1 MAAFSTQGR
10 GSCAACGLLVQ
21 VLDSAP
27 CLLMA
32 KAARFDFVLLDGE
45 HGDLDLGRL
54 GSLLLMADACGL
66 PTLVRVPE
74 LSRFWISHTLDL
86 GASAVMVPMVET
98 VSQAQQ
104 LVEWAKYPPLGQR
117 SYSGGGH
124 TRYGASGNHQ
134 HHMAY
139 ANQHTQAFVQ
149 IETKAGVAAAPEI
162 LAVPGIAGAIVG
174 PCDLAISLG
183 HPDEVG
189 CEQELACIDSV
200 REACIAQDKGFGII
214 GGRDLLGRYA
224 KDLSLMVSAID
235 SHLIRDAFA
244 LARTD
249 YDELLAQTKEE
260 SC

>member
-1 MAAFSTQGR
+1 MAAFNTPGR
-10 GSCAACGLLVQ
+10 GSQAACGLLAQ

-32 KAARFDFVLLDGE
+32 KAAGFDFVLLDGE
-45 HGDLDLGRL
+45 HGDLDLSRL
-54 GSLLLMADACGL
+54 GSLLLMADALGL

-86 GASAVMVPMVET
+86 GASAVMVPMIET
-98 VSQAQQ
+98 PQQAQQ

-134 HHMAY
+134 RNMTA
-139 ANQHTQAFVQ
+139 ANQRTQAYVQ
-149 IETKAGVAAAPEI
+149 IETAAGVAVVEEI

-183 HPDEVG
+183 RPDEVG
-189 CEQELACIDSV
+189 CDEELACIDRV
-200 REACIAQDKGFGII
+200 RDACVAQDKGFGII
-214 GGRDLLGRYA
+214 GGNLLLARYA
-224 KDLSLMVSAID
+224 KDLTCLVSAID

-244 LARTD
+244 SARTA
-249 YDELLAQTKEE
+249 YDELLAHVKE
-260 SC
+260 

>member
-1 MAAFSTQGR
+1 MAAFTSKGR
-10 GSCAACGLLVQ
+10 GSQAACGLLAQ
-21 VLDSAP
+21 VFDSAP

-45 HGDLDLGRL
+45 HGDLDLSRL
-54 GSLLLMADACGL
+54 GSLLLMADALEL

-86 GASAVMVPMVET
+86 GASAVMVPMIET
-98 VSQAQQ
+98 PAQARQ

-134 HHMAY
+134 CNMTR
-139 ANQHTQAFVQ
+139 ANQRTQAFVQ
-149 IETKAGVAAAPEI
+149 IETQAGVAAVEEI

-183 HPDEVG
+183 HPDKVG
-189 CEQELACIDSV
+189 CDPELACIDRV
-200 REACIAQDKGFGII
+200 CDACVTQGKGFGII
-214 GGRDLLGRYA
+214 GGQDLLARYA

-235 SHLIRDAFA
+235 SHLIRDVFA
-244 LARTD
+244 SARNA
-249 YDELLAQTKEE
+249 YDELLAFAKE
-260 SC
+260 

>member
-1 MAAFSTQGR
+1 MAAFTTKGR
-10 GSCAACGLLVQ
+10 GSQAVCGLLAQ

-45 HGDLDLGRL
+45 HGDLDLSRL
-54 GSLLLMADACGL
+54 GSLLLMADALEL

-74 LSRFWISHTLDL
+74 LSLFWISHTLDL
-86 GASAVMVPMVET
+86 GASAVMVPMIET
-98 VSQAQQ
+98 PAQACQ

-124 TRYGASGNHQ
+124 TRYGASGNHRRN
-134 HHMAY
+134 MTR

-149 IETKAGVAAAPEI
+149 IETQAGVAAVEEI
-162 LAVPGIAGAIVG
+162 LEVPGIAGAIVG

-183 HPDEVG
+183 RPDEVG
-189 CEQELACIDSV
+189 CDQELACIDRV
-200 REACIAQDKGFGII
+200 RDACIAQGKGFGII
-214 GGRDLLGRYA
+214 GGQDLLARYA
-224 KDLSLMVSAID
+224 KDLSLMVGAID

-244 LARTD
+244 SARNA
-249 YDELLAQTKEE
+249 YDELLACAKE
-260 SC
+260 